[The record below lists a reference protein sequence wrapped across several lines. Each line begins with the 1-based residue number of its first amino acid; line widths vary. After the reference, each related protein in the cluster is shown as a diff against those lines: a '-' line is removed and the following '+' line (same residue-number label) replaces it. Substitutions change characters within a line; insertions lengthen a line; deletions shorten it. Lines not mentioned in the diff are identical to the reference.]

1 MEDIS
6 EIVNSLSGEDIDKL
20 KTLAN
25 DIFAGDKKESKKG
38 NDNISNP
45 GIDAES
51 VQKISRVLS
60 RIKNNP
66 QNSTR
71 TIFINSLKPLLSDR
85 RREKADEAIKM
96 MNLFEILPLL
106 KDSGLFKF

>member
-60 RIKNNP
+60 RIKNNQ

-71 TIFINSLKPLLSDR
+71 TNFINSLKPLLSDR

-106 KDSGLFKF
+106 KDSGLFKL